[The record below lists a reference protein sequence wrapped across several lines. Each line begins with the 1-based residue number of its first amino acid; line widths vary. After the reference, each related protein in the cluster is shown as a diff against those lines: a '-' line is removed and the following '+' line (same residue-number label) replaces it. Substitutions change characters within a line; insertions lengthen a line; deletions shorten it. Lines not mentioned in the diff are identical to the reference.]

1 MEQNYYEKGT
11 GIQRYVDI
19 LTNGGFKALFGDVAN
34 KEVVM
39 SIINVLLPAHRKV
52 TEIEYLPTEYQGQV
66 VDLHKEY
73 HYDFMCKDVSG
84 AMFIVELQ
92 RYQDDY
98 WFNRCVSYACRVY
111 DRQNRKGE
119 NYNIPPVYLIG
130 LMDIPVNHSDPDFWK
145 DRYVSEYT
153 FREKESHDLLG
164 ETIVIIFAE
173 MANFSKTA
181 EECVTEVDRM
191 LYLLKNIGKMLHQPE
206 WLQHE
211 VYTRIF
217 DACEIAGFNE
227 DKRTK
232 YDKDMYDERRLKS
245 EMNTARRIGYE
256 NGRNEGYADGHAE
269 GHAAGHAEGHAAGHA
284 AGHAE
289 GRAEGHAE
297 GHAEGRAAG
306 RAEGIRQM
314 GSKGLDAETIAEMLE
329 MSMAEVQAIL
339 SGGSILSEDPTT
351 SSSC

>member
-1 MEQNYYEKGT
+1 MGVP
-11 GIQRYVDI
+11 IDH
-19 LTNGGFKALFGDVAN
+19 LD
-34 KEVVM
+34 KE
-39 SIINVLLPAHRKV
+39 
-52 TEIEYLPTEYQGQV
+52 
-66 VDLHKEY
+66 
-73 HYDFMCKDVSG
+73 
-84 AMFIVELQ
+84 
-92 RYQDDY
+92 
-98 WFNRCVSYACRVY
+98 
-111 DRQNRKGE
+111 
-119 NYNIPPVYLIG
+119 
-130 LMDIPVNHSDPDFWK
+130 FWK

-269 GHAAGHAEGHAAGHA
+269 GHAAGHAEG
-284 AGHAE
+284 
-289 GRAEGHAE
+289 R
-297 GHAEGRAAG
+297 AEGRAAG
-306 RAEGIRQM
+306 RAEVIRQM

-329 MSMAEVQAIL
+329 MSMSEVQTIL

>member
-1 MEQNYYEKGT
+1 
-11 GIQRYVDI
+11 
-19 LTNGGFKALFGDVAN
+19 
-34 KEVVM
+34 
-39 SIINVLLPAHRKV
+39 
-52 TEIEYLPTEYQGQV
+52 
-66 VDLHKEY
+66 
-73 HYDFMCKDVSG
+73 
-84 AMFIVELQ
+84 
-92 RYQDDY
+92 
-98 WFNRCVSYACRVY
+98 
-111 DRQNRKGE
+111 
-119 NYNIPPVYLIG
+119 
-130 LMDIPVNHSDPDFWK
+130 
-145 DRYVSEYT
+145 VSEYT

-269 GHAAGHAEGHAAGHA
+269 GHAAGHAEG
-284 AGHAE
+284 
-289 GRAEGHAE
+289 RADV
-297 GHAEGRAAG
+297 
-306 RAEGIRQM
+306 IRQM
-314 GSKGLDAETIAEMLE
+314 GSKGLDAETIAEMLD
-329 MSMAEVQAIL
+329 MSVAEVQTIL
-339 SGGSILSEDPTT
+339 SGGSILSGNPTT

>member
-1 MEQNYYEKGT
+1 M
-11 GIQRYVDI
+11 
-19 LTNGGFKALFGDVAN
+19 
-34 KEVVM
+34 
-39 SIINVLLPAHRKV
+39 
-52 TEIEYLPTEYQGQV
+52 
-66 VDLHKEY
+66 
-73 HYDFMCKDVSG
+73 
-84 AMFIVELQ
+84 
-92 RYQDDY
+92 
-98 WFNRCVSYACRVY
+98 
-111 DRQNRKGE
+111 
-119 NYNIPPVYLIG
+119 
-130 LMDIPVNHSDPDFWK
+130 
-145 DRYVSEYT
+145 
-153 FREKESHDLLG
+153 LG

-269 GHAAGHAEGHAAGHA
+269 GHAAGHAEGRA

-289 GRAEGHAE
+289 GHAAGRAEGHAE
-297 GHAEGRAAG
+297 GRNEGRA
-306 RAEGIRQM
+306 EVIRQM

-329 MSMAEVQAIL
+329 MSMSEVQTIL